1 MARCAT
7 ICMRVE
13 GLRMTFIGGLQK
25 RLKMVEIAGK
35 NGDLA
40 RFLEKY
46 RFNDIRIE
54 DSSRGPVH
62 SHPVVTT
69 YFPIK
74 TRAFFNKTK
83 I

>member
-1 MARCAT
+1 MN
-7 ICMRVE
+7 
-13 GLRMTFIGGLQK
+13 FIGGLHK
-25 RLKMVEIAGK
+25 GVKMVEMSGN

-40 RFLEKY
+40 RFLAVY
-46 RFNDIRIE
+46 RFNDFRIE

-74 TRAFFNKTK
+74 TRTVSNKRK